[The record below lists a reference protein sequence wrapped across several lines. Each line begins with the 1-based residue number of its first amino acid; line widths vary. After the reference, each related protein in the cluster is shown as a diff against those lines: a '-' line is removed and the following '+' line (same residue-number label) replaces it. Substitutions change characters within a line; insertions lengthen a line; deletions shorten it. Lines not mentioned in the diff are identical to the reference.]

1 MRATSRMSRCTHWM
15 HVDWRRPSLAGA
27 PGEICLRAKH
37 TRFRIGSHIAGLPR
51 GHGFCWR
58 RSRRVPCLIRNGLV
72 AEAARVVAVAL
83 VAAEV
88 VVVEEAGE
96 AEPAAAPEAVL
107 AAERVEAARAAVAL
121 AARAAVAAVG
131 PAAEQAAEQEEAL
144 VVEPEEAEEAPAG
157 EDLSPASTHLPMA
170 SRERSCRS
178 FQLRLRRISRYL
190 LR

>member
-15 HVDWRRPSLAGA
+15 HVDWRHPSLAGA

-58 RSRRVPCLIRNGLV
+58 RSRRVPCLIRNGRV

-88 VVVEEAGE
+88 AVVEEAGAAE
-96 AEPAAAPEAVL
+96 PAEPAAAPEAVL
-107 AAERVEAARAAVAL
+107 AAERVEAAQAAVAL
-121 AARAAVAAVG
+121 AERAVAAAVG
-131 PAAEQAAEQEEAL
+131 PAVGPAAEQEEAL
-144 VVEPEEAEEAPAG
+144 VVEPEEAEEAPAAG
-157 EDLSPASTHLPMA
+157 D
-170 SRERSCRS
+170 
-178 FQLRLRRISRYL
+178 
-190 LR
+190 

>member
-96 AEPAAAPEAVL
+96 AEPA
-107 AAERVEAARAAVAL
+107 
-121 AARAAVAAVG
+121 
-131 PAAEQAAEQEEAL
+131 
-144 VVEPEEAEEAPAG
+144 VEPEEAEEAPAG

>member
-15 HVDWRRPSLAGA
+15 HVDWRHPSLAGA

-58 RSRRVPCLIRNGLV
+58 RSRRVPCLIRNGRV

-88 VVVEEAGE
+88 AVVEEAGAAE
-96 AEPAAAPEAVL
+96 PAEPAAAPEAVL
-107 AAERVEAARAAVAL
+107 AAERVEAAQA
-121 AARAAVAAVG
+121 
-131 PAAEQAAEQEEAL
+131 AAEQEEAL
-144 VVEPEEAEEAPAG
+144 VVEPEEAEEAPAAG
-157 EDLSPASTHLPMA
+157 DLSPASTHLPIA

-178 FQLRLRRISRYL
+178 FQLRLRRISRFL